1 LTPTLVRPI
10 TRPGDLPPR
19 AERTM
24 TFSDAALTSAGV
36 TAAPLPPRDERVRR
50 LRALLGPADPAVRP
64 LADGIRRTTHLHF
77 ERHVLPLVDAHWPAL
92 RSDRFFEKLRIGACD
107 LYASAPY
114 TAFFCAP
121 RRPLLV
127 RLVTG
132 AGNALPLPT
141 AALAT
146 LGGAAI
152 EALGRFAYH
161 DQHRRIILVAAF
173 IVVVD
178 HVFDHCMDGPP
189 EARAAQLF
197 ALLDGAHAPGSLRS
211 HASAASPSPAPL
223 SPELALTRALATAMG
238 ADLDAAD
245 QVAFDAAMD
254 RVRAWIRAEVR
265 GMNGEPDPEGL
276 GHRLA
281 GVEGTIDG
289 LLFPVIRFA
298 GEGARR
304 WMYDVSLFVQI
315 ADDWLDAEADRR
327 SRRPTPVLRGD
338 WTFASVE
345 AAWGRTIK
353 GIEALVRAA
362 GLTSPRY
369 VRFLRDAYVLMMTD
383 VLEAMIERPDD

>member
-1 LTPTLVRPI
+1 
-10 TRPGDLPPR
+10 
-19 AERTM
+19 M
-24 TFSDAALTSAGV
+24 TVPDAPLAGAAV
-36 TAAPLPPRDERVRR
+36 TAPPLPARAHRVRQ

-64 LADGIRRTTHLHF
+64 LADGIRRTTRLHF

-92 RSDRFFEKLRIGACD
+92 RRDRFFEKLRIGACD

-114 TAFFCAP
+114 TALFCAP

-127 RLVTG
+127 RLVTN
-132 AGNALPLPT
+132 AGNALPLPP
-141 AALAT
+141 AALAA
-146 LGGAAI
+146 LGSGAI
-152 EALGRFAYH
+152 EALGRFAYQA
-161 DQHRRIILVAAF
+161 QHRRIIQVAAF
-173 IVVVD
+173 IVVID
-178 HVFDHCMDGPP
+178 HVFDHCMEGPA
-189 EARAAQLF
+189 EARAERLL
-197 ALLDGAHAPGSLRS
+197 ALLDGALAP
-211 HASAASPSPAPL
+211 P
-223 SPELALTRALATAMG
+223 SPELALTRALASAMG
-238 ADLDAAD
+238 AGLDARD
-245 QVAFDAAMD
+245 QITFDLAMD

-265 GMNGEPDPEGL
+265 GMNGEPDPQDL

-327 SRRPTPVLRGD
+327 SRRPTPVLRGE
-338 WTFASVE
+338 WTFDSVE
-345 AAWGRTIK
+345 IAWQRTIT

>member
-1 LTPTLVRPI
+1 MTFSDVALAGADVSAAP
-10 TRPGDLPPR
+10 LPPR
-19 AERTM
+19 AER
-24 TFSDAALTSAGV
+24 
-36 TAAPLPPRDERVRR
+36 VRQ
-50 LRALLGPADPAVRP
+50 LRALIGPSDPSVRP
-64 LADGIRRTTHLHF
+64 LADGIRRTTNLHF

-92 RSDRFFEKLRIGACD
+92 RRDRFFEKLHIGACD

-132 AGNALPLPT
+132 AGNALPLPPG
-141 AALAT
+141 ALAV
-146 LGGAAI
+146 LGRGAI
-152 EALGRFAYH
+152 EAIGRFAYH
-161 DQHRRIILVAAF
+161 AQHRRIILVAAF

-178 HVFDHCMDGPP
+178 HVFDHCMDGPA
-189 EARAAQLF
+189 EARAAQLL
-197 ALLDGAHAPGSLRS
+197 ALLDGSIAP
-211 HASAASPSPAPL
+211 P
-223 SPELALTRALATAMG
+223 SPELALTRALASAMG
-238 ADLDAAD
+238 EGLDAED
-245 QVAFDAAMD
+245 QITFDKAMG

-265 GMNGEPDPEGL
+265 GMNGDPDPQGL

-315 ADDWLDAEADRR
+315 ADDWLDAEADRL
-327 SRRPTPVLRGD
+327 SRRPTPVLRGE
-338 WTFASVE
+338 WTFSSVE
-345 AAWGRTIK
+345 AAWRRTIT
-353 GIEALVRAA
+353 GIEALVRAS

-383 VLEAMIERPDD
+383 VLDAMIERPDD